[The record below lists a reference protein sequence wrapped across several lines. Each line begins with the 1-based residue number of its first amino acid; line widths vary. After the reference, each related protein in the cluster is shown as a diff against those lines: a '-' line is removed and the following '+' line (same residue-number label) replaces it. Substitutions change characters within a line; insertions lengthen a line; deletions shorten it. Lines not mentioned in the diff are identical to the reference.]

1 MSENANSKR
10 RIHAIDAARGIAL
23 VAMAIYHFTWDLG
36 YFGYVP
42 SYLAVTGGWA
52 IFAHL
57 IAGSFLFVAGYS
69 LWMAHGRDLRLPS
82 FLKRLAILVL
92 AASAVSIVSI
102 VQMPDAIIYFGILH
116 AIAAASVIGLL
127 FVRAPPALTLLV
139 AVAAFLLP
147 HFLKFNAL
155 DPRYLAWIG
164 MAAHPVASDD
174 YVPLLPWIAPFLAG
188 IAISKLSLGWLK
200 RQKQVPKNEN
210 ILTFFGRHSLV
221 FYLLHQPILFGLV
234 YAATLVV
241 PPDPSPGYLSGCQ
254 TSCERTDDAAFCASY
269 CACTLDAL
277 KSEGLLGPLMR
288 NQTTEQDAVAL
299 GRISMM
305 CSSR

>member
-1 MSENANSKR
+1 MSETTVQRR

-23 VAMAIYHFTWDLG
+23 IAMAIYHFTWDLDF
-36 YFGYVP
+36 FGYVR
-42 SYLAVTGGWA
+42 SGLATTGGWA

-69 LWMAHGRDLRLPS
+69 LWMAQGGGIRMAS
-82 FLKRLAILVL
+82 FLKRLGILVL
-92 AASAVSIVSI
+92 ASLAISIVSWFTT
-102 VQMPDAIIYFGILH
+102 PDAVIYFGILH
-116 AIAAASVIGLL
+116 NIAVASIIGLFFL
-127 FVRAPPALTLLV
+127 RVPALVTLVV
-139 AVAAFLLP
+139 AVVALILP
-147 HFLKFNAL
+147 HYVSFDAL
-155 DPRYLAWIG
+155 NPRWLAWIG
-164 MAAHPVASDD
+164 MAAHPPSSND
-174 YVPLLPWIAPFLAG
+174 YVPLFPWIGPFLAG
-188 IAISKLSLGWLK
+188 LAVSKLSLDWLK

-241 PPDPSPGYLSGCQ
+241 PPDPSPAYISSCQ
-254 TSCERTDDAAFCASY
+254 ASCERTDDAAFCASY
-269 CACTLDAL
+269 CACTLDTL
-277 KSEGLLGPLMR
+277 KEEGLLGPLMR